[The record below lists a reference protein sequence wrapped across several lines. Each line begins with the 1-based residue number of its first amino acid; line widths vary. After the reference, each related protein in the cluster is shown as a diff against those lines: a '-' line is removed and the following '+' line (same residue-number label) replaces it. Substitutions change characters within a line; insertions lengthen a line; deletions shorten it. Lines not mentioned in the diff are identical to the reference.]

1 MQRKA
6 KNKRKLIFRYGIVL
20 LGVIMVA
27 FAVSVFFTP
36 NKIVNGGVSG
46 VATIL
51 YHTLHAPTG
60 LSNAGINGVLLLLA
74 FIFLGKG
81 FVVDTVACSMLLSL
95 FVQLFSYIPPL
106 TNNVFLATVC
116 GAVLYGI
123 GIGLSL
129 SQGAS
134 TGGTDIVGR
143 LVQKGAPFLRIG
155 SVLLLVDS
163 LVIAASLLVFGEVD
177 LTLYGAMAL
186 AISSFAVNW
195 LIQRLNISK
204 LAFVVT
210 GDGIRMSKELVSH
223 SPRGVT
229 IINATG
235 GYTMTDRQVLLC
247 ALKEKELEDFQKRI
261 IAIDSE
267 AFVIF
272 AESQQIVGNGF
283 RVYK

>member
-1 MQRKA
+1 MRRKA
-6 KNKRKLIFRYGIVL
+6 KSKRQVVSRYGIAL

-27 FAVSVFFTP
+27 FAVSVFLTP

-51 YHTLHAPTG
+51 YHTLHMPTG
-60 LSNAGINGVLLLLA
+60 LSNAGINGVLLLFA
-74 FIFLGKG
+74 FIFLGKE
-81 FVVDTVACSMLLSL
+81 FVVDTVACSMLLSV
-95 FVQLFSYIPPL
+95 FVQIFSYIPPL

-123 GIGLSL
+123 GVGLSL
-129 SQGAS
+129 SQGTS

-143 LVQKGAPFLRIG
+143 LVQKGFPFLRIG

-163 LVIAASLLVFGEVD
+163 LVIAASLIVCGEVD
-177 LTLYGAMAL
+177 LTLYGVMAL
-186 AISSFAVNW
+186 TISSFAVNW

-210 GDGIRMSKELVSH
+210 GEGIRMAKELVSH

-229 IINATG
+229 ILNATG

-247 ALKEKELEDFQKRI
+247 ALKERELEGFQKRI
-261 IAIDSE
+261 TAIDPE